1 MEISCNKQL
10 HNETLPST
18 DISALGHIKLQF
30 KPAATFA
37 FQLLPVTCTA
47 ALTHPGGLH
56 SFLPGGSSSRLFRGT
71 IPMAACMMVMNFLNF
86 IFQIPL
92 QLQKRHHT
100 GHNAP
105 DAATPL
111 QIIFPK
117 SEEQRD
123 VEQIKNPNVR
133 SSLSVMGI
141 LQTCERRKWSPS
153 FRGHKP
159 KRQRSPAQRLL
170 RAPVHQRSV

>member
-1 MEISCNKQL
+1 MRLCPALTSQHWGTSSCSL
-10 HNETLPST
+10 SLLPRS
-18 DISALGHIKLQF
+18 LF
-30 KPAATFA
+30 NF
-37 FQLLPVTCTA
+37 FPVTCTA

-92 QLQKRHHT
+92 QMQKRHHT

-105 DAATPL
+105 DAATPP